1 MGGAGKGQKGSGSLQ
16 ADTWQA
22 LPGSEGRGCEVSFGV
37 QKKQKPRLSTC
48 FLVCPNSGL
57 PTGEEKDLQD
67 TAILITQAQRRLR
80 PCAGGGEVLGN
91 QYLGF
96 TVVLNRKVTFPMY
109 LPQPVTSEP
118 SPASN
123 QVTQSAPFQNTTAQN
138 QGLCP
143 HSHPSGFT
151 GASCDCIM
159 AC

>member
-67 TAILITQAQRRLR
+67 SHSDHTGTEEA
-80 PCAGGGEVLGN
+80 
-91 QYLGF
+91 
-96 TVVLNRKVTFPMY
+96 
-109 LPQPVTSEP
+109 P
-118 SPASN
+118 SMCWW
-123 QVTQSAPFQNTTAQN
+123 
-138 QGLCP
+138 G
-143 HSHPSGFT
+143 
-151 GASCDCIM
+151 
-159 AC
+159 